1 MNAPTD
7 LCRSVQF
14 TVTRADAEPT
24 GDGLTL
30 EGYAAVFDQPTEID
44 SWEGCFLEKIRR
56 GAFKKTIRET
66 TPVMQFDHGRHPLIG
81 SIPIGTIT
89 DLREDDQGLYV
100 AGRISDNWLMQP
112 VRDAIANKSVNG
124 MSFRFSVVR
133 DEWRDNTGTLLK
145 AGELPELLWDPGD
158 RGPLERTLIELK
170 MAELGPVVF
179 PAYVGTSV
187 SVRAAGIAATIQQDD
202 ELRREVRAA
211 LASARTSHDAP
222 PEDPAL
228 RREVARAVLF
238 PTTSQAAP
246 PEGHPADRSPFGHDR
261 TANTETEPAE
271 APDAPPEGHPS
282 NPEDAPPAEGHP
294 SPTDRAARQLYA
306 RRAYVTRNGVG
317 KLGINARGEE
327 HAAC

>member
-14 TVTRADAEPT
+14 TVTRAAADT
-24 GDGLTL
+24 NGDGLTL

-44 SWEGCFLEKIRR
+44 SWEGCFLETIRM

-89 DLREDDQGLYV
+89 DLREDEQGLYV

-133 DEWRDNTGTLLK
+133 DEWRDNAGKLLQ
-145 AGELPELLWDPGD
+145 AGELAELLWDPGD

-170 MAELGPVVF
+170 MPELGPVVF

-187 SVRAAGIAATIQQDD
+187 SVRAAGIADTIQRDD

-211 LASARTSHDAP
+211 LASSRTSHDAP

-238 PTTSQAAP
+238 PTTSPAAP
-246 PEGHPADRSPFGHDR
+246 PEEHPA
-261 TANTETEPAE
+261 EKTEPEE

-317 KLGINARGEE
+317 KLGTNARGEE

>member
-1 MNAPTD
+1 MSAPTD

-14 TVTRADAEPT
+14 TVTRAMAEPN

-30 EGYAAVFDQPTEID
+30 EGYAAVFDQPTQID
-44 SWEGCFLEKIRR
+44 SWEGCFLESIRR
-56 GAFKKTIRET
+56 GAFRKTIRET

-133 DEWRDNTGTLLK
+133 DEWRDNTGKLLQ
-145 AGELPELLWDPGD
+145 AGELAELLWDPGD

-170 MAELGPVVF
+170 MPELGPVVF

-187 SVRAAGIAATIQQDD
+187 SVRAAGIAETIQRDD
-202 ELRREVRAA
+202 QLRREVRAA

-238 PTTSQAAP
+238 PTTSEAAP
-246 PEGHPADRSPFGHDR
+246 PEGHP
-261 TANTETEPAE
+261 TEETEPAE

-282 NPEDAPPAEGHP
+282 NTEDAPPAEGHP

>member
-14 TVTRADAEPT
+14 TVTRAETDT
-24 GDGLTL
+24 NGDGLTL
-30 EGYAAVFDQPTEID
+30 EGYAAVFGQPTEID
-44 SWEGCFLEKIRR
+44 SWEGCFLETIRM

-66 TPVMQFDHGRHPLIG
+66 VPVMQFDHGRHPLIG

-100 AGRISDNWLMQP
+100 AGRITNNWLMQP
-112 VRDAIANKSVNG
+112 VRDAIANKTITG

-133 DEWRDNTGTLLK
+133 DEWRDNTGKLLQ
-145 AGELPELLWDPGD
+145 AGELAELLWDPGD

-170 MAELGPVVF
+170 MPELGPVVF
-179 PAYVGTSV
+179 PAYAGTSV
-187 SVRAAGIAATIQQDD
+187 SVRAAGIADTIQRDD

-211 LASARTSHDAP
+211 LASSRITHNAP
-222 PEDPAL
+222 PEDPDL

-238 PTTSQAAP
+238 PTTSEAAP
-246 PEGHPADRSPFGHDR
+246 PEGHPAD
-261 TANTETEPAE
+261 ETEPAE

-282 NPEDAPPAEGHP
+282 NPADAPPAEGHP

-317 KLGINARGEE
+317 KLGSNARGEE

>member
-14 TVTRADAEPT
+14 TVTRAAADPT

-44 SWEGCFLEKIRR
+44 SWEGCFLETIRR

-66 TPVMQFDHGRHPLIG
+66 TPVMQFDHGRHPTIG
-81 SIPIGTIT
+81 SIPIGSIT
-89 DLREDDQGLYV
+89 ELREDDQGLYV
-100 AGRISDNWLMQP
+100 AGRISDNWLMAP
-112 VRDAIANKSVNG
+112 VRDAIANKSITG

-133 DEWRDNTGTLLK
+133 DEWRDNAGKLVQ

-170 MAELGPVVF
+170 MPELGPVVF

-211 LASARTSHDAP
+211 LARARVSHEAP
-222 PEDPAL
+222 DDPAL

-238 PTTSQAAP
+238 PMTSQAAP
-246 PEGHPADRSPFGHDR
+246 PEGHPADRSRSGEDE
-261 TANTETEPAE
+261 NTKTEPVE

-317 KLGINARGEE
+317 KLGSNARGEE
-327 HAAC
+327 HAAG